1 MANRQEIVCTY
12 IYENYVQFDRLR
24 HDVISNKVQIFTP
37 DGLACPETLRW
48 RDITTADVND
58 IVCDCSAQSG
68 LQITAREVMAV
79 LQSHRIPDVHPL
91 REYVLNCRPYTTDQ
105 PDWIAWLASRVT
117 VSGGEEEQKLWVT
130 CFRKWFVAMVASW
143 LSDEVVNQQVLVLVG
158 KQGIFKTTWLEHLL
172 PPELRAYSC
181 KMANSTQLNKDER
194 LRIAEY
200 GLIALDEI
208 DAMGPRELNV
218 MKSVITASDISE
230 RAAYGYTKER
240 RIRLASFC
248 ASGNKTEFLT
258 DITGNRRWL
267 PFQAQSIANPF
278 YITLPY
284 EQIYAQAKYLIENDF
299 QYWFDL
305 DDIDELEAHNEDFR
319 TQENEEQLLAVYFD
333 IPAAGGE
340 VVNGAIEDGKGSQ
353 VRNLLI
359 VPSPEKVDP
368 ALAFASSEATATINE
383 AFVAPVL
390 NNPNG
395 LAVSYYSEDPM
406 VAIVNAETGE
416 VTPVAAGTTTINA
429 YTNGDLFHEAGEVSY
444 TLTVLKGIVSLA
456 FSAPTASVKVDAT
469 EFVLPILSNPQDVEV
484 TYSSSNPAVATIFA
498 LYGDMTLVA
507 AGTTTITATFAGD
520 EKYLPSEASYVLTVE
535 PSGDPTAIEDVGF
548 ESDKAEKVLMD
559 GILYIVMPDGKIFD
573 AHGLQV
579 K

>member
-12 IYENYVQFDRLR
+12 IYENYVQFNRLR
-24 HDVISNKVQIFTP
+24 HDVVSNKTQIRRP
-37 DGLACPETLRW
+37 LPVDVLRTATGSPIEQSSSPLEGQEVGSYW
-48 RDITTADVND
+48 TDITTADVND

-68 LQITAREVMAV
+68 LQITAREVLAV

-117 VSGGEEEQKLWVT
+117 VAGGEEEQKLWVT

-305 DDIDELEAHNEDFR
+305 DDIDEIEAHNDDFR
-319 TQENEEQLLAVYFD
+319 AQENEEQLLAVYFD
-333 IPAAGGE
+333 IPAAGSGQFMTTAE
-340 VVNGAIEDGKGSQ
+340 ISDKLVSWGSIKKPMSMVQLGMLLRRMGYQSKQIGASRTRGWL
-353 VRNLLI
+353 VR
-359 VPSPEKVDP
+359 ER
-368 ALAFASSEATATINE
+368 
-383 AFVAPVL
+383 
-390 NNPNG
+390 G
-395 LAVSYYSEDPM
+395 LEE
-406 VAIVNAETGE
+406 VNA
-416 VTPVAAGTTTINA
+416 NR
-429 YTNGDLFHEAGEVSY
+429 N
-444 TLTVLKGIVSLA
+444 
-456 FSAPTASVKVDAT
+456 
-469 EFVLPILSNPQDVEV
+469 
-484 TYSSSNPAVATIFA
+484 
-498 LYGDMTLVA
+498 
-507 AGTTTITATFAGD
+507 
-520 EKYLPSEASYVLTVE
+520 
-535 PSGDPTAIEDVGF
+535 IEGRT
-548 ESDKAEKVLMD
+548 
-559 GILYIVMPDGKIFD
+559 
-573 AHGLQV
+573 
-579 K
+579 

>member
-12 IYENYVQFDRLR
+12 IYENYVQFNRLR
-24 HDVISNKVQIFTP
+24 HDVVSNKVQIRRP
-37 DGLACPETLRW
+37 LPVDVLRTATGSPIEQSSSPLEGQEVGSYW
-48 RDITTADVND
+48 TDITTADVND

-68 LQITAREVMAV
+68 LQITAREVLAV

-117 VSGGEEEQKLWVT
+117 VAGGEEEQKLWVT

-158 KQGIFKTTWLEHLL
+158 KQGIFKTTWLEHPL

-305 DDIDELEAHNEDFR
+305 DDIDEIEAHNDDFR
-319 TQENEEQLLAVYFD
+319 AQENEEQLLAVYFD
-333 IPAAGGE
+333 IPAAGSGQFMTTAE
-340 VVNGAIEDGKGSQ
+340 ISDKLVSWGSIKKPMPLNRLGMLLKKAGYQNKMVGASRTRGWI
-353 VRNLLI
+353 VR
-359 VPSPEKVDP
+359 ERGM
-368 ALAFASSEATATINE
+368 EE
-383 AFVAPVL
+383 
-390 NNPNG
+390 
-395 LAVSYYSEDPM
+395 
-406 VAIVNAETGE
+406 VNA
-416 VTPVAAGTTTINA
+416 NR
-429 YTNGDLFHEAGEVSY
+429 N
-444 TLTVLKGIVSLA
+444 
-456 FSAPTASVKVDAT
+456 
-469 EFVLPILSNPQDVEV
+469 
-484 TYSSSNPAVATIFA
+484 
-498 LYGDMTLVA
+498 
-507 AGTTTITATFAGD
+507 
-520 EKYLPSEASYVLTVE
+520 
-535 PSGDPTAIEDVGF
+535 IEGR
-548 ESDKAEKVLMD
+548 S
-559 GILYIVMPDGKIFD
+559 
-573 AHGLQV
+573 
-579 K
+579 

>member
-12 IYENYVQFDRLR
+12 VYENYVQFNRLR
-24 HDVISNKVQIFTP
+24 HDVVSNKVQIRRP
-37 DGLACPETLRW
+37 LPVDVLRTATGSPIEQSSSPLEGQEVGSYW
-48 RDITTADVND
+48 TDITTADVND

-68 LQITAREVMAV
+68 LQITAREVLAV

-117 VSGGEEEQKLWVT
+117 VAGGEEEQKLWVT

-305 DDIDELEAHNEDFR
+305 DDIDEIEAHNDDFR
-319 TQENEEQLLAVYFD
+319 AQENEEQLLAVYFD
-333 IPAAGGE
+333 IPAAGSGQFMTTAEISDKLVSWGSIKKPMSMSRLGMLLKKAGYRDVRRGE
-340 VVNGAIEDGKGSQ
+340 QRTRGW
-353 VRNLLI
+353 I
-359 VPSPEKVDP
+359 VYERTLD
-368 ALAFASSEATATINE
+368 E
-383 AFVAPVL
+383 
-390 NNPNG
+390 
-395 LAVSYYSEDPM
+395 
-406 VAIVNAETGE
+406 VNANRNKKE
-416 VTPVAAGTTTINA
+416 
-429 YTNGDLFHEAGEVSY
+429 
-444 TLTVLKGIVSLA
+444 
-456 FSAPTASVKVDAT
+456 
-469 EFVLPILSNPQDVEV
+469 
-484 TYSSSNPAVATIFA
+484 
-498 LYGDMTLVA
+498 
-507 AGTTTITATFAGD
+507 
-520 EKYLPSEASYVLTVE
+520 
-535 PSGDPTAIEDVGF
+535 
-548 ESDKAEKVLMD
+548 
-559 GILYIVMPDGKIFD
+559 
-573 AHGLQV
+573 
-579 K
+579 

>member
-12 IYENYVQFDRLR
+12 IYENYVQFNRLR
-24 HDVISNKVQIFTP
+24 HDVVSNKVQIRRP
-37 DGLACPETLRW
+37 LPVDVLRTATGSPIEQSSSPLEGQEVGSYW
-48 RDITTADVND
+48 TDITTADVND

-68 LQITAREVMAV
+68 LQITAREVLAV

-117 VSGGEEEQKLWVT
+117 VAGGEEEQKLWVT

-181 KMANSTQLNKDER
+181 KMANSTSLNKDER

-305 DDIDELEAHNEDFR
+305 DDIDEIEAHNDDFR
-319 TQENEEQLLAVYFD
+319 AQENEEQLLAVYFD
-333 IPAAGGE
+333 IPAAGSGQFMTTAEISDKLVSWGSIKKPMPLNRLGMLLKKAGYRDVRRGE
-340 VVNGAIEDGKGSQ
+340 QRTRGW
-353 VRNLLI
+353 I
-359 VPSPEKVDP
+359 VYERTLD
-368 ALAFASSEATATINE
+368 E
-383 AFVAPVL
+383 
-390 NNPNG
+390 
-395 LAVSYYSEDPM
+395 
-406 VAIVNAETGE
+406 VNANRNKKR
-416 VTPVAAGTTTINA
+416 I
-429 YTNGDLFHEAGEVSY
+429 D
-444 TLTVLKGIVSLA
+444 
-456 FSAPTASVKVDAT
+456 
-469 EFVLPILSNPQDVEV
+469 Q
-484 TYSSSNPAVATIFA
+484 
-498 LYGDMTLVA
+498 MTR
-507 AGTTTITATFAGD
+507 
-520 EKYLPSEASYVLTVE
+520 
-535 PSGDPTAIEDVGF
+535 
-548 ESDKAEKVLMD
+548 
-559 GILYIVMPDGKIFD
+559 
-573 AHGLQV
+573 
-579 K
+579 

>member
-12 IYENYVQFDRLR
+12 IYENYVQFNRLR
-24 HDVISNKVQIFTP
+24 HDVVSNKVQIRRLFP
-37 DGLACPETLRW
+37 VDVLRTATGSPIEQSSSPLEGQEVGSYW
-48 RDITTADVND
+48 TDITTADVND

-68 LQITAREVMAV
+68 LQITAREVLAV

-117 VSGGEEEQKLWVT
+117 VAGGEEEQKLWVT

-248 ASGNKTEFLT
+248 ASGNKQEFLT

-305 DDIDELEAHNEDFR
+305 DDIDEIEAHNDDFR
-319 TQENEEQLLAVYFD
+319 AQENEEQLLAVYFD
-333 IPAAGGE
+333 IPAAGSGQFMTTAE
-340 VVNGAIEDGKGSQ
+340 ISDKLVSWGSIKKPMSMSRLGMVLQQAGFQSKRIGKARTRGWL
-353 VRNLLI
+353 VR
-359 VPSPEKVDP
+359 ERGM
-368 ALAFASSEATATINE
+368 EE
-383 AFVAPVL
+383 
-390 NNPNG
+390 
-395 LAVSYYSEDPM
+395 
-406 VAIVNAETGE
+406 VNA
-416 VTPVAAGTTTINA
+416 NR
-429 YTNGDLFHEAGEVSY
+429 N
-444 TLTVLKGIVSLA
+444 
-456 FSAPTASVKVDAT
+456 
-469 EFVLPILSNPQDVEV
+469 
-484 TYSSSNPAVATIFA
+484 
-498 LYGDMTLVA
+498 
-507 AGTTTITATFAGD
+507 
-520 EKYLPSEASYVLTVE
+520 
-535 PSGDPTAIEDVGF
+535 IEGR
-548 ESDKAEKVLMD
+548 
-559 GILYIVMPDGKIFD
+559 G
-573 AHGLQV
+573 
-579 K
+579 